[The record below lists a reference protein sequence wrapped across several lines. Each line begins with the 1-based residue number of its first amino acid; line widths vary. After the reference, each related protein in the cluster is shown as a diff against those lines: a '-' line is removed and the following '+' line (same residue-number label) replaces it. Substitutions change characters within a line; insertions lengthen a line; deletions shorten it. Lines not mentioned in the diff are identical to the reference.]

1 MIQRIQ
7 TLYLALAAVAA
18 VLLLFLPVVAVGPSA
33 EGGTPDPVRASEAV
47 GALVAALAMA
57 AVALGAI
64 FLYGNRPLQA
74 RLGGLGIVAALAFAG
89 LLAGGLAGELDRLR
103 PLVGAALPL
112 LYLLFV
118 ALAIRGIRADERL
131 VKSMDR
137 FR

>member
-33 EGGTPDPVRASEAV
+33 EGAQPDAVHASEAA

-89 LLAGGLAGELDRLR
+89 LLLAGEADAFDRLR
-103 PLVGAALPL
+103 PLAGAALPL

-118 ALAIRGIRADERL
+118 GLAIRGIHADERL
-131 VKSMDR
+131 VRSMDR